1 MTEKPN
7 AIVFGGGP
15 AGLMAAQTIAAAGHA
30 VTIYERMPS
39 LGRKFL
45 MAGRGGLNLT
55 HSEDFEAFVSRY
67 DAPQWLRPH
76 LLAFPPDA
84 VRAWAL
90 GLGEPTFSGTSGR
103 IFPRSF
109 KASPLLRAWLRRLG
123 DAGVAFM
130 PNHRWT
136 GFGEA
141 GQMVFAD
148 AGGARVEV
156 DAQAIVLALG
166 GASWPRLGS
175 DGAWTGI
182 LQARGIAITP
192 FAPANCGFDVAWS
205 AHFHERF
212 AGSHFKTVRLSLDGD
227 SARGSMAITQRGIE
241 GGIVYGFSARLRAKI
256 ALHGHALLHLDL
268 CPDIAGPDL
277 AQRLARPRGSQST
290 ATFLRKS
297 GGLLPAAIGLV
308 QESAL
313 HSGGLP
319 GQAAALAALIKAVPL
334 RLTGTS
340 AIARA
345 ISSAGG
351 ISRDACDAQLM
362 LKLLPGVFAAG
373 EMLDWEAPTGGY
385 LLQACFATGFAAGC
399 GANGWLRRMPQP

>member
-1 MTEKPN
+1 MTEKLS
-7 AIVFGGGP
+7 AIVIGGGP
-15 AGLMAAQTIAAAGHA
+15 AGLMAAQVIAAAGHR
-30 VTIYERMPS
+30 VTIYDRMPS

-76 LLAFPPDA
+76 LLAFPPAALRD
-84 VRAWAL
+84 WAC
-90 GLGEPTFSGTSGR
+90 GLGEPTFTGTSGR

-130 PNHRWT
+130 PKHRWT
-136 GFGEA
+136 GFGES
-141 GQMVFAD
+141 GQAVFAD
-148 AGGARVEV
+148 ASGARVEAG
-156 DAQAIVLALG
+156 AQAIVLALG

-175 DGAWTGI
+175 DAAWTAI
-182 LQARGIAITP
+182 LQACGIAITP
-192 FAPANCGFDVAWS
+192 FAPANCGFDIAWS
-205 AHFHERF
+205 AHFRERF
-212 AGSHFKTVRLSLDGD
+212 AGSQLKTVKLSLDGD
-227 SARGSMAITQRGIE
+227 SARGSMAVTQRGIE
-241 GGIVYGFSARLRAKI
+241 GGIVYGFSARLREKI
-256 ALHGHALLHLDL
+256 AKDGHAMVHVDL
-268 CPDIAGPDL
+268 RPDVAGPEL
-277 AQRLARPRGSQST
+277 AQRLARPRGGQST
-290 ATFLRKS
+290 ANFLRKS
-297 GGLLPAAIGLV
+297 GGLEPSAIGLV
-308 QESAL
+308 QEAAL

-319 GQAAALAALIKAVPL
+319 GQAAALAALIKSVPL
-334 RLTGTS
+334 RLAGAS
-340 AIARA
+340 AIAHA

-351 ISRDACDAQLM
+351 IARDACDARLM

-399 GANGWLRRMPQP
+399 GANGWLRRVAQP